1 MQHFKTLSAYMDYL
15 ELPSPEHPMLSVFS
29 ASGDGF
35 LPCPKESSPPITN
48 DCYSISLKKIVK
60 GDLNY
65 GRTTYDFT
73 NGAMIFLAPRQV
85 LQWDNSAVFEQKGFS
100 INFHEDFLKGT
111 ELAQQI
117 KKYGFFSYSANEAL
131 HLSPKEEKQIES
143 IVENIEIEYQNN
155 QDKFSKD
162 IIISQLSTLLK
173 YSNRFYERQFLHRKE
188 LSHSLLEQFNQ
199 YVSEYFE
206 SGQLQEKGVP
216 SIEQIAY
223 QMSVSQRYLSD
234 TLKKE
239 TGKTTTEHLQLRLID
254 EAKNVLLHPNK
265 SIAEVAYEL
274 GFEYPPYFSRLFKK
288 KEGISP
294 TEYRK
299 KYSMN

>member
-1 MQHFKTLSAYMDYL
+1 MKHFKTLSAYLDYI
-15 ELPSPEHPMLSVFS
+15 ELPRAEHPMLSVFS
-29 ASGDGF
+29 AKGEGF

-65 GRTTYDFT
+65 GRTKYDFT
-73 NGAMIFLAPRQV
+73 NGALIFIAPRQV
-85 LQWDNSAVFEQKGFS
+85 LQWDNSVVFKQKGFS

-117 KKYGFFSYSANEAL
+117 KKYGFFSYSVNEAL
-131 HLSPKEEKQIES
+131 HLSPKEERQIES
-143 IVENIEIEYQNN
+143 IVKNIDIEYHNN
-155 QDKFSKD
+155 QDEFSKE

-173 YSNRFYERQFLHRKE
+173 YANRFYERQFLNRKE
-188 LSHSLLEQFNQ
+188 LSNNLLEQFNLQ
-199 YVSEYFE
+199 LSEYFE
-206 SGQLQEKGVP
+206 TGQPQENGIP
-216 SIEQIAY
+216 SIEQIANK
-223 QMSVSQRYLSD
+223 MSVSQRYLSD

-239 TGKTTTEHLQLRLID
+239 TGKTTTEHLHLHLID
-254 EAKNVLLHPNK
+254 EAKNILLHPNK
-265 SIAEVAYEL
+265 SISEVAYEL

-294 TEYRK
+294 TEYRA
-299 KYSMN
+299 KYKMN